1 MMERLQK
8 VIAQAG
14 VCSRRKAEELI
25 AQGRVSV
32 NGKIILQLGT
42 KVDASQDHLKVD
54 GRRLRFGSSK
64 IYLLLNKPRGY
75 LCTLSDPQ
83 GRPKVTDLIHG
94 ISQKIF
100 PVGRLDYASEG
111 LLLLTND
118 GEFANII
125 ASAGE
130 HCPKVYLTKVR
141 GNPTLDELREISHGL
156 VLDGQPIAPCQIQY
170 LKQGDNPWFS
180 VTLTEGKQN
189 QIRKMF
195 ERINHPVVKLR
206 RVQIGFLSDPHLKPG
221 DYRHLTPGE
230 VSRFRRL
237 QK

>member
-32 NGKIILQLGT
+32 NGKTASQLGT
-42 KVDASQDHLKVD
+42 KVDVSQDHVKVD
-54 GRRLRFGSSK
+54 GRRLRFDSSK
-64 IYLLLNKPRGY
+64 LYLLLNKPKGY
-75 LCTLSDPQ
+75 ICTLSDPQ
-83 GRPKVTDLIHG
+83 GRPKVTDLIRG
-94 ISQKIF
+94 ISQKVF

-118 GEFANII
+118 GEFANLI

-141 GNPTLDELREISHGL
+141 GNPSLDQLREISRGL
-156 VLDGQPIAPCQIQY
+156 VLNGQPIAPCQLHC
-170 LKQGDNPWFS
+170 LKQGNNPWFS
-180 VTLTEGKQN
+180 VTLTEGKRN

-195 ERINHPVVKLR
+195 EHIGHPVVKLR

-221 DYRHLTPGE
+221 EYRHLTSGE

-237 QK
+237 QS